1 MIQLLACAESDQQPT
16 PNWLND
22 NTCMCICYCYPGYHR
37 QHDISSYFGK
47 KKVLPEPQSDRE
59 YLSSDFENE
68 WEQQDSDRESSD
80 ESEQST
86 LPVTTK

>member
-1 MIQLLACAESDQQPT
+1 MTWQ
-16 PNWLND
+16 
-22 NTCMCICYCYPGYHR
+22 R
-37 QHDISSYFGK
+37 DIASYFGK

-59 YLSSDFENE
+59 HLSSDSEND

-86 LPVTTK
+86 LPATTK